1 MNADSFVAKA
11 RLSFRSLAG
20 LLLAVAVLLS
30 VTLVASPTVRADPDD
45 FEEGDIFAAVGNG
58 LIKRFDADGTLIET
72 LETTSDSEFTTGM
85 CWDTTNHLY
94 TTNFSDGTMSKFDV
108 TGTLVEYPWGG
119 PFDIYPTDCVQDLMG
134 NIYVSDG
141 NDLVRQ
147 SADDRGGNSGHIY
160 HFDTSGTLLE
170 TFTPETDGDGISG
183 LALAADACTM
193 YYTAREGV
201 IYRFD
206 VCTGTQLADFA
217 TGVSPYSCYQLGLR
231 ADGEVVVAC
240 GDTVHRVDAS
250 GNVVHTYTELPTG
263 LYYALTL
270 DPSDDSFWVGERFSG
285 EVYQV
290 DIESAD
296 IMQQFNAGVVGP
308 QMNGLSI
315 YVPQETTAITLDSF
329 QANNGVNGSHLFVTL
344 ALAGLFTTLAAM
356 YHHKRTSLSR

>member
-1 MNADSFVAKA
+1 MNAESFVHKV
-11 RLSFRSLAG
+11 RLSFRPLVG
-20 LLLAVAVLLS
+20 FLLAITILLG
-30 VTLVASPTVRADPDD
+30 VTLVASPSVSADPDD

-58 LIKRFDADGTLIET
+58 LIKRFDESGTLIET

-108 TGTLVEYPWGG
+108 TGTLVEHPWGG
-119 PFDIYPTDCVQDLMG
+119 PFDTYPTDCVQDLMG
-134 NIYVSDG
+134 NIYASDG
-141 NDLVRQ
+141 NDLVFN
-147 SADDRGGNSGHIY
+147 SPSEGGNPGHIY

-170 TFTPETDGDGISG
+170 TYTPETDGDGISG

-193 YYTAREGV
+193 YYTAREGT

-206 VCTGTQLADFA
+206 VCDGTQQADFA
-217 TGVSPYSCYQLGLR
+217 TGVSPNSCYQLGIR
-231 ADGEVVVAC
+231 ANGEVIVSC
-240 GDTVHRVDAS
+240 GDTAHRLDAS
-250 GNVVHTYTELPTG
+250 GNVIHNYTELPTG

-270 DPSDDSFWVGERFSG
+270 DPSGDSFWVGERFSG

-290 DIESAD
+290 DVVSAT
-296 IMQQFNAGVVGP
+296 ILQQFNAGVVGP

-329 QANNGVNGSHLFVTL
+329 QGESGNSGLGFAIGLTVVGL
-344 ALAGLFTTLAAM
+344 ATTLVSA
-356 YHHKRTSLSR
+356 YRRKR